1 MGARFLF
8 PRRLECTIC
17 IDSQTRDGDEDGG
30 VACDGRGLEGW
41 DEGFCALEVALAH
54 PLPLLQE
61 CDTIEG
67 GKIYFEDFLRIVTEE
82 NRSVVQTLAVR
93 ATCIDTCRE
102 PPPPPSPAVKPA
114 A

>member
-1 MGARFLF
+1 MLLKLLS
-8 PRRLECTIC
+8 PI
-17 IDSQTRDGDEDGG
+17 
-30 VACDGRGLEGW
+30 
-41 DEGFCALEVALAH
+41 

-102 PPPPPSPAVKPA
+102 PHPPSPAPKPA
-114 A
+114 ACPFCILGDVHVLTFLCWRAFVC